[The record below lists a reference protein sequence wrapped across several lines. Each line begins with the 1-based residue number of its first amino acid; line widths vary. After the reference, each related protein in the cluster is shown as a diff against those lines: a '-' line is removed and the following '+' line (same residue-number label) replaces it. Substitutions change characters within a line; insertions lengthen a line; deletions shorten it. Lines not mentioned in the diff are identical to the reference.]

1 LAAGGTGTAYVRFAG
16 DTVGFYK
23 ETFRITD
30 SCGNTHTLDVTV
42 EVAPVVPAHLQTL
55 QSVDISEQCYTA
67 IDTTVLITN
76 TGAEDLDISRIY
88 LRGANADEFAI
99 LTDTAMVLMPDGTHL
114 VLVRHTSKGV
124 TGLRTAEL
132 VMVSNTDSMVNKE
145 TVVNLRVMKDSVD
158 VRWEFNQLH
167 LGIVDRNTQARGTI
181 QITNYGTMPQT
192 VPLPLAGRHAV
203 IDSIVPYP
211 ILPGSTS
218 VAYVTL
224 NIPDSVGAIKETLT
238 FMNPCVRAVQLEVAA
253 QIRGNAELTT
263 PDTTV
268 MIGDEFLLPILL
280 SDPRGVKLSGVESI
294 RIDLRWNVT
303 MMQLLGV
310 ENATLQSTAED
321 GIWRTCRIV
330 TNPINGTDK
339 AIATLKMQAALG
351 NDTVCTVE
359 FRDIYNSRGIT
370 DLIGR
375 GGRVTIGGHCHD
387 GDTRLM
393 DRSAPTAVRAVYPNP
408 ASDDVTLAFT
418 TAERAPV
425 SVILVDVLGRTHR
438 VVYQGMPPAE
448 EWSVTVPVADIP
460 SGVYQVVLQTQT
472 QRRSHRLEIH
482 K

>member
-1 LAAGGTGTAYVRFAG
+1 
-16 DTVGFYK
+16 
-23 ETFRITD
+23 
-30 SCGNTHTLDVTV
+30 
-42 EVAPVVPAHLQTL
+42 
-55 QSVDISEQCYTA
+55 
-67 IDTTVLITN
+67 
-76 TGAEDLDISRIY
+76 
-88 LRGANADEFAI
+88 
-99 LTDTAMVLMPDGTHL
+99 
-114 VLVRHTSKGV
+114 
-124 TGLRTAEL
+124 
-132 VMVSNTDSMVNKE
+132 
-145 TVVNLRVMKDSVD
+145 
-158 VRWEFNQLH
+158 
-167 LGIVDRNTQARGTI
+167 
-181 QITNYGTMPQT
+181 
-192 VPLPLAGRHAV
+192 
-203 IDSIVPYP
+203 
-211 ILPGSTS
+211 
-218 VAYVTL
+218 
-224 NIPDSVGAIKETLT
+224 
-238 FMNPCVRAVQLEVAA
+238 
-253 QIRGNAELTT
+253 
-263 PDTTV
+263 
-268 MIGDEFLLPILL
+268 LLPILL

-425 SVILVDVLGRTHR
+425 SVILGAHIVWCIRECRRPRNGR
-438 VVYQGMPPAE
+438 
-448 EWSVTVPVADIP
+448 
-460 SGVYQVVLQTQT
+460 
-472 QRRSHRLEIH
+472 
-482 K
+482 